1 VDLYEQHT
9 RNIIWGNGIFG
20 WNMCFSSENHA
31 KLEVK
36 KNSVIG
42 GRIFIIYALIAC
54 KLEYEITSISNI
66 LKYTYK
72 WFAEKGI
79 LGVKYVFFSE
89 NHVKLEMTNNSVI
102 VGRIFL
108 I

>member
-1 VDLYEQHT
+1 MNLQVSTTY
-9 RNIIWGNGIFG
+9 
-20 WNMCFSSENHA
+20 
-31 KLEVK
+31 
-36 KNSVIG
+36 KN
-42 GRIFIIYALIAC
+42 
-54 KLEYEITSISNI
+54 
-66 LKYTYK
+66 YTYK